1 MNGANLPDLIV
12 DSFKKLNPN
21 ALLNIYIEFDNWE
34 DSIDL
39 INSQIEKIL
48 VNNTAEFSQ
57 NNWLD
62 INKKSNAYLS
72 YASIDKILYG
82 LGKSNDKILNQVK

>member
-1 MNGANLPDLIV
+1 MCRKLLKNGSNLPDLIV

-39 INSQIEKIL
+39 INDQIEKIL
-48 VNNTAEFSQ
+48 VKNTAEFSQ
-57 NNWLD
+57 VSSTYKNIL
-62 INKKSNAYLS
+62 KKFQL
-72 YASIDKILYG
+72 
-82 LGKSNDKILNQVK
+82 